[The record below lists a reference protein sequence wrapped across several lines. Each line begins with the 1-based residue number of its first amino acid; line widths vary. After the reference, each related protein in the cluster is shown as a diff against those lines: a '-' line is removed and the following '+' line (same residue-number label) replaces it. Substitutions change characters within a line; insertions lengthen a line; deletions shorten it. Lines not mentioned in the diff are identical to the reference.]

1 MAPKSKK
8 VTDQTPT
15 TLEDLVATVKSL
27 TASSE
32 AMREQLAPSTTTI
45 NGLSSRLTTIESL
58 LKVTQAEN
66 LSLKEELQESYNE
79 VSFLKNKMN
88 NLEQYLLALELAN
101 VY

>member
-1 MAPKSKK
+1 
-8 VTDQTPT
+8 
-15 TLEDLVATVKSL
+15 
-27 TASSE
+27 
-32 AMREQLAPSTTTI
+32 MREQLAASTTTI
-45 NGLSSRLTTIESL
+45 NGLSLRLTTIESL